1 MGEPV
6 RLQKFLSGAGVASRR
21 RAEDLIRAGRVR
33 VRGKV
38 VTEPGVKVDPDSDP
52 VEVDGRRVRRQP
64 PVWVALHKPAG
75 FVSARSDPQGRRTI
89 YDLLPDRLRGLFHVG
104 RLDLDSEGLLLL
116 TNDGDVA
123 HRLLHPSFAIDR
135 EYEVE
140 VDGDIP
146 DELLRRLLRGV
157 RLEDGL
163 ARAVAVQRLSDAL
176 TGGSRVRV
184 TLREGRKR
192 EVRRMFKAIGHPVRR
207 LVRVRYGPIRL
218 GSLEPGRWRR
228 LTERE
233 VAALSASRPRGR
245 P

>member
-21 RAEDLIRAGRVR
+21 RAEELIRAGRVR
-33 VRGKV
+33 VRGEV
-38 VTEPGVKVDPDSDP
+38 VTEPGVKIDPDADP
-52 VEVDGRRVRRQP
+52 VEVDGRRVRLQP
-64 PVWVALHKPAG
+64 PQWVALHKPAG
-75 FVSARSDPQGRRTI
+75 YVSARSDPQGRPTI
-89 YDLLPDRLRGLFHVG
+89 YDLLPDRLHGLFHVG

-116 TNDGDVA
+116 TNDGDLA
-123 HRLLHPSFAIDR
+123 HRLLHPSFEIDR

-140 VDGDIP
+140 VDGNVH
-146 DELLRRLLRGV
+146 DESLHRLLRGV
-157 RLEDGL
+157 HLEDGV
-163 ARAVAVQRLSDAL
+163 ARAVTVRRLRGAPD
-176 TGGSRVRV
+176 GRSRLRV

-192 EVRRMFKAIGHPVRR
+192 EVRRMFSAIGHPVRR

-228 LTERE
+228 LSTHEI
-233 VAALSASRPRGR
+233 AALSAGRPRGR